1 MNKRLVLAGSA
12 LMASLG
18 LCAAAVPAAAEP
30 VNGSDDVSG
39 VSIDCGD
46 VAGLIDAVNQANID
60 GGTIKLAERCAYRFE
75 DDFEDSGNAL
85 PAITGDVTI
94 LGKDSTLIRSSQH
107 GASLFRLLAVN
118 EGGSLTLKGVTV
130 AGGLVDGDG
139 AGIANAGTLKLLRST
154 VAGNQATGN
163 GGGISNEGG
172 DVTLDE
178 SRVINNAVF
187 DADTDAGDGG
197 GLSNNADGTL
207 TIKSSTI
214 AGNSSEED
222 GGGIE
227 NWGTLAIDG
236 SRIVNNVARDDDGG
250 AIHNLGTATID
261 NSKITENWAGIDGG
275 AIDNGEDATLDVLA
289 TTFSRNVAGRDGGA
303 INNEGTAT
311 LTDSWVKKNQ
321 AGRDGGG
328 INNEQE
334 AGADT
339 AELTLEGTKVSENR
353 AAGVGGGINNWAG
366 GVVTLD
372 EDSSV
377 TENEPTNCEGDVPG
391 CDAVA
396 SAAVQQNKG

>member
-1 MNKRLVLAGSA
+1 
-12 LMASLG
+12 MASLG
-18 LCAAAVPAAAEP
+18 LCAAAVPAVAEP
-30 VNGSDDVSG
+30 MNGSDDVSG

-46 VAGLIDAVNQANID
+46 VAGLIDAINQANID
-60 GGTIKLAERCAYRFE
+60 GGTIKLAARCAYRFE

-94 LGKDSTLIRSSQH
+94 IGKDSTLIRSSLH
-107 GASLFRLLAVN
+107 SALLFRLLAVN

-130 AGGLVDGDG
+130 TGGLIDGDG
-139 AGIANAGTLKLLRST
+139 AGIANEGTLKLEGST
-154 VAGNQATGN
+154 VAGNQATGD
-163 GGGISNEGG
+163 GAGISNEGG

-178 SRVINNAVF
+178 SRVINNVVF

-197 GLSNNADGTL
+197 GLSNNAAGIL

-222 GGGIE
+222 GGGIQ
-227 NWGTLAIDG
+227 NQGTLAVDG

-250 AIHNLGTATID
+250 AINNLGTATID
-261 NSKITENWAGIDGG
+261 NSKITENWAGVEGGGINNSEDG
-275 AIDNGEDATLDVLA
+275 TLEVLG
-289 TTFSRNVAGRDGGA
+289 TTFSRNVAGRDGGG

-334 AGADT
+334 AAADT
-339 AELTLEGTKVSENR
+339 TELTLENTKVSENR

-366 GVVTLD
+366 AVVTLD
-372 EDSSV
+372 EDSRIID
-377 TENEPTNCEGDVPG
+377 NEPTNCEGDVPG

-396 SAAVQQNKG
+396 SAAVEQNKG